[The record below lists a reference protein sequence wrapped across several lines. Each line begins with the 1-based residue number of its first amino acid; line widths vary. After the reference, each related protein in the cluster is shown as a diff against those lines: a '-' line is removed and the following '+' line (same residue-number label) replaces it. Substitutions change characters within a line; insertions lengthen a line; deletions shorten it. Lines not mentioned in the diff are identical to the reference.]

1 MIAATLRRMTAS
13 SLPET
18 DPVAARR
25 PQYQADIAAGL
36 DRFFEPRRDDCPWC
50 GGTRLSTRLR
60 TVDLLQHKPG
70 RFELSE
76 CVDCRHIFQNPR
88 LSLDGLEF
96 YYRDCYDGLGEKQ
109 MASMFEGNTA
119 GLKDRAALLTKHHAP
134 KRWLDV
140 GTGHGHFCKAAA
152 EVLPGTEFHGLDMSA
167 GVELAAEHGWISR
180 GFRGNFPE
188 MTAELA
194 GNYDVLS
201 MFHYL
206 EHTLDPRAELAA
218 AAAVLAPGGHLVIE
232 LPDPECKWGRVLG
245 KYWMPWLQPQ
255 HLNLM
260 PIANLRKAAEEMG
273 FTVVEEQRAEP
284 HEPIDMVTAFML
296 WANWVVGGNDVPWQP
311 KPPGLVHKLARK
323 ASMVI
328 TVPLMVLAFIGDRLF
343 APYGRKHGWSNA
355 YRVLLT
361 RN

>member
-1 MIAATLRRMTAS
+1 MTAS

-25 PQYQADIAAGL
+25 PQYLADIEAGL

-70 RFELSE
+70 RFELAQ
-76 CVDCRHIFQNPR
+76 CDDCRHIFQNPR
-88 LSLDGLEF
+88 LSLAGLDF

-109 MASMFEGNTA
+109 MAGMFEGNSA
-119 GLKDRAALLTKHHAP
+119 GLRDRASLLTRRHSP

-152 EVLPGTEFHGLDMSA
+152 EVLPDTEFHGLDLSA
-167 GVELAAEHGWISR
+167 GVELAQEHGRITR

-206 EHTLDPRAELAA
+206 EHTLDPRAELTAA
-218 AAAVLAPGGHLVIE
+218 ASVLNPGGYLVIE

-260 PIANLRKAAEEMG
+260 PIANLKAAAAEAG
-273 FTVVEEQRAEP
+273 FTVVDEQRAEP
-284 HEPIDMVTAFML
+284 HGPIDMVTAFML
-296 WANWVVGGNDVPWQP
+296 WANWTVGGNNVPWRP
-311 KPPGLVHKLARK
+311 KPPSLAHRIARM
-323 ASMVI
+323 ASMVL
-328 TVPLMVLAFIGDRLF
+328 TVPAMILLFLADRLF

-355 YRVLLT
+355 YRVLLV

>member
-1 MIAATLRRMTAS
+1 MTAS

-88 LSLDGLEF
+88 LRLAGLEF

>member
-1 MIAATLRRMTAS
+1 MTAS

-50 GGTRLSTRLR
+50 GGTRLTTRLR

-70 RFELSE
+70 RFELSQ
-76 CVDCRHIFQNPR
+76 CADCRHIFQNPR
-88 LSLDGLEF
+88 LSLAGLEF

-109 MASMFEGNTA
+109 MADMFEGNSA
-119 GLKDRAALLTKHHAP
+119 NLKDRASLLTKHHAA

-140 GTGHGHFCKAAA
+140 GTGHGHFCRAAA
-152 EVLPGTEFHGLDMSA
+152 EALPDTEFHGLDMSA
-167 GVELAAEHGWISR
+167 GVELAAEHGWITR

-206 EHTLDPRAELAA
+206 EHTLDPKAELAA
-218 AAAVLAPGGHLVIE
+218 AAEVLAPGGYLVIE

-260 PIANLRKAAEEMG
+260 PIANLRAAAEEVG
-273 FTVVEEQRAEP
+273 FTVVDEQRGEP
-284 HEPIDMVTAFML
+284 HSAMDMAAAAML
-296 WANWVVGGNDVPWQP
+296 WSNRFIGGDDVPWQP
-311 KPPGLVHKLARK
+311 KPPSGLRKLLRK
-323 ASMVI
+323 ASMVL
-328 TVPLMVLAFIGDRLF
+328 TVPMMVLAFIGDQLI
-343 APYGRKHGWSNA
+343 APWGRKHGWSNA